1 MSAAAA
7 DTITRPSLT
16 LRRRIAASPEKIFE
30 AWTNKLTIA
39 RWWGCPETRSVP
51 VVEID
56 VRVGGTFRVALRT
69 EDGATHVMHGTYR
82 EVVPARR
89 LVFTWHQA
97 MFGDAE
103 SVVTVS
109 LRPDGDGTWLTLTH
123 EQFADDSMRDAHAY
137 GWTGSLD
144 RLVAQFG

>member
-1 MSAAAA
+1 MPDTAA

-16 LRRRIAASPEKIFE
+16 LRRRIAAAPEKVFQ
-30 AWTNKLTIA
+30 AWTDPLRIA

-51 VVEID
+51 QVAID
-56 VRVGGTFRVALRT
+56 VRVGGKFRVELRT
-69 EDGATHVMHGTYR
+69 EDGATHVMHGTYH

-89 LVFTWHQA
+89 LVFTWHQSA
-97 MFGDAE
+97 FGDAT
-103 SVVTVS
+103 SLVTVS

-123 EQFADDSMRDAHAY
+123 EQFADETVRDQHVH